1 MSRSLFATMFKN
13 KAKTVISFTLGSIF
27 YLSLV
32 IWLYPSVA
40 DSEAFDTMF
49 KELPEGLM
57 SAFGFNEGINS
68 LSGFVAGEYYGL
80 LFIIILLIYCV
91 TTATQLIVRL
101 VDQGSMAYLLSS
113 GLSRSKIAMTQIA
126 VILLGLIFIIVV
138 TTISGVVGADIF
150 IEEDNFNAANF
161 VELNIVTFL
170 LFFVISSYCFLFSC
184 LFNDEKKTLSIAGG
198 LSFVFFAVD
207 MVSKIS
213 DKLDWMQNFTIFST
227 FKATEIAQG
236 TVNIIPI
243 CIGLGV
249 AGIILYSVAVFI
261 FNKRDLPL

>member
-1 MSRSLFATMFKN
+1 MSRSLFTTMMKN
-13 KAKTVISFTLGSIF
+13 KGKTVISFTLGSIF

-32 IWLYPSVA
+32 IWLYPSIA
-40 DSEAFDTMF
+40 DSQAFDTMF
-49 KELPEGLM
+49 KEMPEGLM

-91 TTATQLIVRL
+91 TTTTQLIVRL
-101 VDQGSMAYLLSS
+101 VDRGSMAYLLSS
-113 GLSRSKIAMTQIA
+113 GLSRIKIAMTQIA
-126 VILLGLIFIIVV
+126 VILLGLIFIIVI

-150 IEEDNFNAANF
+150 IEEGNFNAAHF
-161 VELNIVTFL
+161 IELNIVTFM
-170 LFFVISSYCFLFSC
+170 LFFVISGYCFFFSC
-184 LFNDEKKTLSIAGG
+184 LFNDERKTLSVAGG
-198 LSFVFFAVD
+198 ISFIFFAVD

-213 DKLDWMQNFTIFST
+213 DKLDWMQYFTIFST
-227 FKATEIAQG
+227 FRATEIAQG
-236 TVNIIPI
+236 SVNILPI

-249 AGIILYSVAVFI
+249 TGVVLYSAAVII